1 MAIIKLINEPYPNS
15 DALDNMFHY
24 LASQKDLINDTSSL
38 TDFMGGCNFN
48 LYDLDTIAWQ
58 FQYANYIC
66 RKYSYKFQILY
77 AIHHKPNNLH
87 IHFILNT
94 ISFVDGKNFY
104 QLNGMPGA
112 LRCATNDYFGYNIA
126 HFA

>member
-58 FQYANYIC
+58 FQYVKEC
-66 RKYSYKFQILY
+66 KFRTNGV
-77 AIHHKPNNLH
+77 AIPL
-87 IHFILNT
+87 
-94 ISFVDGKNFY
+94 
-104 QLNGMPGA
+104 PA
-112 LRCATNDYFGYNIA
+112 A
-126 HFA
+126 